1 MLFSTNLSVQ
11 SALFHELGEIISG
24 WVEDTTSLLVFG
36 FIMLT
41 TGWGGLIDVPVV
53 NSVLISVLVMSISF
67 SNLGPGVGVSVSID
81 FIIPM
86 EEAIA

>member
-1 MLFSTNLSVQ
+1 
-11 SALFHELGEIISG
+11 
-24 WVEDTTSLLVFG
+24 
-36 FIMLT
+36 MLT